1 MKEYYLNYKF
11 KNRDRLSSLRKEVF
25 EKLIKTHRAVKVDE
39 HKFNTGNMKV
49 YVYNKFDLYEY
60 EKKEI

>member
-39 HKFNTGNMKV
+39 YEFNTGIMKV